1 MLKWITF
8 IRKTN
13 HTDCR
18 FCFKPSLYLFQERIQ
33 HERKH
38 IASNTNRE
46 IGQNPLLHF
55 FNVPKM
61 IDQKNE
67 QIMPQVHPQCIFA
80 NAAYNPCECIAIL
93 NKKKKP
99 PYFVLYCRAA
109 LHSGPGVRDRLSMRI
124 STAAKRPPQ
133 PASSSMASRVL
144 SAENRNAPVLLYT
157 STCPPTC
164 LMMQSI
170 R

>member
-8 IRKTN
+8 IRKTS

-46 IGQNPLLHF
+46 IGHNPLLHF

-93 NKKKKP
+93 KLNGQRK
-99 PYFVLYCRAA
+99 
-109 LHSGPGVRDRLSMRI
+109 HSQDKGHHKNRTVI
-124 STAAKRPPQ
+124 KRRVIGCPRGYRNVVCQ
-133 PASSSMASRVL
+133 TKDSR
-144 SAENRNAPVLLYT
+144 P
-157 STCPPTC
+157 
-164 LMMQSI
+164 
-170 R
+170 